1 MEFEIPIF
9 IAGEY
14 PGKIPVS
21 VEDLDTVVADY
32 DPARYNAPL
41 CFGHPEIDSPAWGW
55 VTGLRRAGET
65 LHAKLKGIAPW
76 VKDVVN
82 KGMFQYVSPRFF
94 RPEESPTKKIHL
106 RHVGMLGAADPA
118 VHGLEGMKFNQLTPE
133 EIQSRISAAS
143 AAGENFCFQFS
154 QDGSHSLNFYS
165 GKVGPDPGQKIK
177 NEEEK
182 QMKEKLIKL
191 LGLKEAADE
200 TAVFSAIQAAVEA
213 GKASTE
219 FTAELSKVLGFSE
232 TPKESREIIGRIHE
246 LKMDGATFDK
256 TQFSSLQDRV
266 GKMEAEGLVKKY
278 EDEGKII
285 PAIRE
290 EALSFAA
297 SDPERFQKYMEKA
310 PRIAPDPGSVQD
322 RSDGPEKN
330 QSTEA
335 QKSWFAAA
343 GFEEGKAE
351 ELLGWKKPEK
361 KPEEKQAQQ

>member
-14 PGKIPVS
+14 PGKMPVS

-32 DPARYNAPL
+32 DPAKYNAPL
-41 CFGHPEIDSPAWGW
+41 CFGHPEFDSPAWGW
-55 VTGLRRAGET
+55 VTGLRRTGE
-65 LHAKLKGIAPW
+65 LLYAKLKGISPW

-82 KGMFQYVSPRFF
+82 KGMFQYVSARFF
-94 RPEESPTKKIHL
+94 PPEESPTKKIHL
-106 RHVGMLGAADPA
+106 RHVGMLGAYDPA
-118 VHGLEGMKFNQLTPE
+118 VHGLEGMKFNQLNPE
-133 EIQSRISAAS
+133 EIQSRINAAAS
-143 AAGENFCFQFS
+143 AGESFCFQFS
-154 QDGSHSLNFYS
+154 QGGGLSFYS
-165 GKVGPDPGQKIK
+165 GKVEPDQGKK
-177 NEEEK
+177 DEEEK
-182 QMKEKLIKL
+182 QMKERLIKL
-191 LGLKEAADE
+191 LGLKEDADE
-200 TAVFSAIQAAVEA
+200 TAIFSAIQGTLDA
-213 GKASTE
+213 GKAGTE

-232 TPKESREIIGRIHE
+232 PPKESKEIIGRIHE

-266 GKMEAEGLVKKY
+266 GKMEAEKLVDKY
-278 EDEGKII
+278 EAEGKIV

-297 SDPERFQKYMEKA
+297 SDPARFQKYMEKA
-310 PRIAPDPGSVQD
+310 PKIAPDPGSVQD

-330 QSTEA
+330 QSSES

-361 KPEEKQAQQ
+361 KPEKQAAQQ